1 MIKENK
7 TILMHT
13 FVQINNPDMRVV
25 IMKDYMKEHFPQTD
39 LLDYALDV
47 EKITTA
53 KVRYIH
59 YNVLSISIRITP
71 HHITFFFFV
80 NLETKFDFKC

>member
-1 MIKENK
+1 
-7 TILMHT
+7 
-13 FVQINNPDMRVV
+13 MRVV

-53 KVRYIH
+53 KVRSLSFRLKLTQLPIGYSRLNLYIPA
-59 YNVLSISIRITP
+59 LS
-71 HHITFFFFV
+71 HGH
-80 NLETKFDFKC
+80 